1 MYESQVQTRDELIK
15 MNRLL
20 LQNTDA
26 LISELKDVTRE
37 KESFKRRFLL
47 VQELLSKIKNGRL

>member
-26 LISELKDVTRE
+26 LISELKDVPRE

-47 VQELLSKIKNGRL
+47 VQESLSKIKNGRL

>member
-47 VQELLSKIKNGRL
+47 VQESLSKIKNGRL